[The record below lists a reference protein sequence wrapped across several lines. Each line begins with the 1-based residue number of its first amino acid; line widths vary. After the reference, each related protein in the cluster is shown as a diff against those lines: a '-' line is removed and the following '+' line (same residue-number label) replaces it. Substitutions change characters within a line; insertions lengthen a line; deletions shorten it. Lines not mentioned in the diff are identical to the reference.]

1 MANEKTELTKREL
14 QVVALIGQDKKYK
27 EIAEELELGYETV
40 KTYAA
45 RIRKKLGVGSK
56 VAVAL
61 WAQQHG
67 LITNEA
73 QKNMDAMLSEK
84 PWLAQGNKDEE

>member
-1 MANEKTELTKREL
+1 MSNAKPVLTKREL

-27 EIAEELELGYETV
+27 EIATELDLGYETV

-45 RIRKKLGVGSK
+45 RIRQKLGVNTK

-61 WAQQHG
+61 WAQKQG
-67 LITNEA
+67 LISNE
-73 QKNMDAMLSEK
+73 K
-84 PWLAQGNKDEE
+84 

>member
-1 MANEKTELTKREL
+1 MSETCWKAQHCSEQGKMANEKPELTKREL

-27 EIAEELELGYETV
+27 EIAVELDLGYETV

-61 WAQQHG
+61 WAQHQG
-67 LITNEA
+67 LI
-73 QKNMDAMLSEK
+73 KNGGKQDGK
-84 PWLAQGNKDEE
+84 